1 MNLLELIERLQEAR
15 AKLGNHPNVTVR
27 FQLNGL
33 LDDEQ
38 GTRIHEVE
46 IESFAQPP
54 QVVISN

>member
-1 MNLLELIERLQEAR
+1 MHLLELIERLQA
-15 AKLGNHPNVTVR
+15 AHAQLGNHPNVTVR

-46 IESFAQPP
+46 IERRTQ